1 MRRGLD
7 INECEVGTKIRAK
20 YLRAMEEEHYDLLP
34 SPAYVRGFL
43 RTYAEYL
50 GLDGQLVTDEY
61 ESRFGIPGQSDEHRL
76 MRPRGGGA
84 SGNGGTGARGTA
96 AARGRARPAARRAR
110 GAGGPNR
117 RHTETRLLWLAIG
130 GVMTVALL
138 VWMGVGQPS
147 SDGPALQGTAPLPQ
161 VAPDAANLQTPE
173 APEPLQIT
181 LTGLGGFGSYVIV
194 NARNAAGRQVFAGTL
209 GDGQSK
215 TFAVQRSLFVRTY
228 NAEGL
233 QVKVAGKT
241 TALSGGTGDFLI
253 SRTGIQRVSSQGAD
267 TSTTE

>member
-7 INECEVGTKIRAK
+7 ITECEVGTKIRAK

-76 MRPRGGGA
+76 IRPRGGSGGSRTAPARGA
-84 SGNGGTGARGTA
+84 ATGRGRGRGTGR
-96 AARGRARPAARRAR
+96 AARGSRSS
-110 GAGGPNR
+110 R
-117 RHTETRLLWLAIG
+117 RHTETQLLWLAIG

-147 SDGPALQGTAPLPQ
+147 SDTPALQGTGPVPQ
-161 VAPDAANLQTPE
+161 VVPDAPNLQTPE
-173 APEPLQIT
+173 APEPLRIT
-181 LTGLGGFGSYVIV
+181 LTGLGGFGSYIIV
-194 NARNAAGRQVFAGTL
+194 NARNASGRQVFAGTL

-233 QVKVAGKT
+233 RVTVGGRAT
-241 TALSGGTGDFLI
+241 PLTGGTGDFLI
-253 SRTGIQRVSSQGAD
+253 SRTGVQRLSAQGAD
-267 TSTTE
+267 TNTTE